1 MVTPVVTG
9 RQTLDG
15 IEQALKEIGETV
27 DWLNAELKDIN
38 ENKATLV
45 AQRLEAFG
53 QLAKFRA
60 ELALMDGVI
69 DEADQLSAQVRTT
82 LQARQRTIE
91 GLRRREDDA
100 GKERG
105 RLVAEQQPMDE
116 EIARLEARLDA
127 IGEEARAALAAG
139 PAYAERAKRH
149 AELEDMVAKAA
160 EKAERASAEEAT
172 KGAPY
177 RQDPLFAYLWER
189 KFGTSDYETTGLA
202 RYLDRWVAGLIGYQ
216 DARAN
221 FAMLTAIPQRL
232 AAHVERL
239 RQSLKTERE
248 ALDAMEAEKIRALAG
263 ADLPADLRAAHD
275 RRGEHTA
282 KLEKLNAELV
292 ETGRQLNHYAEGLD
306 PSFREAVEKTA
317 RFLQG
322 QSLNGLIAQAR
333 QTKEVDDDEIVALIG
348 KFADE
353 VGRLERVEKTK
364 REALDAAFERKQEL
378 LRIAAEFRRS
388 RYDLPGSVFE
398 PGSGGKELLGM
409 LLQGA
414 ISAADYWMRM
424 QGRQR
429 WRGRPAD
436 SYRRSENVPPSRGS
450 RGGSSGPD
458 FRTGGGF

>member
-1 MVTPVVTG
+1 MVTPIVTG
-9 RQTLDG
+9 RETLDG
-15 IEQALKEIGETV
+15 IEQALKETSETV
-27 DWLNAELKDIN
+27 DRLNAELKDIN

-53 QLAKFRA
+53 ELAKFRT
-60 ELALMDGVI
+60 ELALVDGVI
-69 DEADQLSAQVRTT
+69 DEADQLSAQVRST
-82 LQARQRTIE
+82 LQARQKTIE

-100 GKERG
+100 ADERR
-105 RLVAEQQPMDE
+105 RLVAGQQPMDA
-116 EIARLEARLDA
+116 EIERLEGKLDA
-127 IGEEARAALAAG
+127 LGEQARTALAAE
-139 PAYAERAKRH
+139 PAYAGRAKRH
-149 AELEDMVAKAA
+149 AELEGMVAKAS
-160 EKAERASAEEAT
+160 EKAEKASAEEAT

-177 RQDPLFAYLWER
+177 REDPLFAYLWVR
-189 KFGTSDYETTGLA
+189 QFGTSDYDATGLA
-202 RYLDRWVAGLIGYQ
+202 RYLDRWVAHLIGYQ

-232 AAHVERL
+232 AEHVERL
-239 RQSLKTERE
+239 RQSLKAERE
-248 ALDAMEAEKIRALAG
+248 ALDAMEAAKIRALAG

-275 RRGEHTA
+275 RRGEQTA
-282 KLEKLNAELV
+282 RLESLNAELV

-317 RFLQG
+317 RFLEG
-322 QSLNGLIAQAR
+322 QSLSALLSQAR
-333 QTKEVDDDEIVALIG
+333 QTKEFDDDEIVALIG
-348 KFADE
+348 RLAEE
-353 VGRLERVEKTK
+353 VNRLERVEKTK
-364 REALDAAFERKQEL
+364 RAALDAAFERKQEL

-398 PGSGGKELLGM
+398 PGSGGKELLEM

-414 ISAADYWMRM
+414 ISAADYWMRT

-436 SYRRSENVPPSRGS
+436 SYRRSENFPAGGGS